1 MNMGVALI
9 LFAILKTDGDGFHM
23 QGRHDVPPNFG
34 HETPKPTLLLHV
46 QVVEAS
52 DVATGSNHNVPRRQR
67 FDGRQSNPIIAGGP
81 GVFQGSR
88 AEKAVWHF

>member
-9 LFAILKTDGDGFHM
+9 FFAILKTDGDGFHM

-34 HETPKPTLLLHV
+34 HKVPKPALLLHV

-52 DVATGSNHNVPRRQR
+52 YVATGSNHNVARRQGLR
-67 FDGRQSNPIIAGGP
+67 SRHSDPILAGEP
-81 GVFQGSR
+81 GVVWRSR
-88 AEKAVWHF
+88 AEEAG